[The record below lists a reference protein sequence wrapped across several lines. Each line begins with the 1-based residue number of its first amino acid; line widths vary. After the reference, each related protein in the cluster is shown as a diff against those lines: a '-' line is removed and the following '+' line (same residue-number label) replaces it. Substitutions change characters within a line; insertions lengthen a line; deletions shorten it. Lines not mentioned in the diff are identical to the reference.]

1 MYKRQGEIS
10 LSGQVW
16 PVGGIKEKVLAAYR
30 YGVTTVLLPQRNL
43 KDLDEVPEN
52 VRKKMQFIPV
62 KHLDDVLKLAL
73 ED

>member
-1 MYKRQGEIS
+1 MTGEIS